1 MNIKSRVFM
10 VAWVTVLAG
19 MLWVPNTSSW
29 AMAQIVKVPVGT
41 PVTLKLANP
50 VSAETSNA
58 GDLVMF
64 SVVSDVLVNG
74 KVVIPAGST
83 ANGLIMKAKKRNFIG
98 LPASIMIQ
106 VNTIQGADGSNI
118 PISVSKESEGDS
130 KLVISVVLSL
140 LCCILFLLMK
150 GGNAEFPAGTVLNAT
165 TTAPIEVELK

>member
-1 MNIKSRVFM
+1 MKTRSGVFM
-10 VAWVTVLAG
+10 AAWVTVLAG

-29 AMAQIVKVPVGT
+29 AMAQMVKVPVGT
-41 PVTLKLANP
+41 PVSLKLSTP
-50 VSAETSNA
+50 VSAESSNA
-58 GDLVMF
+58 GDAVMF
-64 SVVSDVLVNG
+64 NVVSDVVVNG

-83 ANGLIMKAKKRNFIG
+83 ASGLIMKAKKRNFVG

-106 VNTIQGADGSNI
+106 VSTIQGADGSSI

-165 TTAPIEVELK
+165 VTAPIEIEVK